1 MGNGY
6 IDNLGCAVDG
16 IQLKKN
22 GVWLVSSDGLDP
34 ELYVSSTRFDST
46 GGLKSIHAK
55 TPAQDDLVAGTY
67 VATVKWVRWAIA
79 NAALAVEGIKVE
91 TAKYDKGLEDIE
103 DLQDSVSSLK
113 TEIDTIENSI
123 KSLNTANFVI
133 LNQLI
138 TGPVILWGGN
148 ATSNWGESE

>member
-22 GVWLVSSDGLDP
+22 GVWLVSSDTLDP
-34 ELYVSSTRFDST
+34 ELYVSSTRFEST
-46 GGLKSIHAK
+46 GGLKRIHAK
-55 TPAQDDLVAGTY
+55 TPPQDGSGTY
-67 VATVKWVRWAIA
+67 VATVEWVRLALN
-79 NAALAVEGIKVE
+79 NAALAIEGIKID
-91 TAKYDKGLEDIE
+91 TTKYDKGLEDIE